1 MQIRAPIVAALS
13 ALVLAVPA
21 GGSVGTFYSFAGPDG
36 ETPAAALVQGFDGLL
51 YGVAAHG
58 GDFDVLPPD
67 GGGTIFRTD
76 AFGNLAT
83 LHVFRGPDGAVPTGI
98 VPGQDG
104 AFYGTT
110 MYGGQPGVSSL
121 TPGNGTIFRLDA
133 AGSLATVFV
142 FPGGERGFRPGP
154 LMQGRDGA
162 LYGTAVGGETLY
174 QRLPGVVYRFDP
186 ATRDYRILHTF
197 ALRDGIYPDGKSP
210 TGRLFQAGD
219 GLFYGT
225 TSQGGPWNGGVVYRV
240 SGAGGF
246 GVVHAFDPNEGSG
259 PKAGVFQASDG
270 FFYGTLEYGSYGGKI
285 FRLDAAGS
293 LTTLFSFGP
302 YSADGWRPVTNP
314 IEARDGFFYGTT
326 PRGGSSSG
334 SYGVVYRLSRSGS
347 LSVLHSFSGADGI
360 APSAALVQ
368 ANDGLLYGSTVV
380 GGAYGLGTLFKLDTA
395 QPAPLPTL
403 ISLWIDPP
411 GVVGGTAAA
420 GTDTLSWAAPPG
432 GATVSLSCSSSLAS
446 VPLGVTVAAGAKTAS
461 FPVSTKPT
469 KKSRAVTVTATYN
482 GSQVRGTLTITR

>member
-98 VPGQDG
+98 VPGRDG

-210 TGRLFQAGD
+210 TGKLFQA
-219 GLFYGT
+219 
-225 TSQGGPWNGGVVYRV
+225 
-240 SGAGGF
+240 
-246 GVVHAFDPNEGSG
+246 
-259 PKAGVFQASDG
+259 
-270 FFYGTLEYGSYGGKI
+270 
-285 FRLDAAGS
+285 
-293 LTTLFSFGP
+293 
-302 YSADGWRPVTNP
+302 
-314 IEARDGFFYGTT
+314 
-326 PRGGSSSG
+326 
-334 SYGVVYRLSRSGS
+334 
-347 LSVLHSFSGADGI
+347 
-360 APSAALVQ
+360 
-368 ANDGLLYGSTVV
+368 
-380 GGAYGLGTLFKLDTA
+380 
-395 QPAPLPTL
+395 
-403 ISLWIDPP
+403 
-411 GVVGGTAAA
+411 
-420 GTDTLSWAAPPG
+420 
-432 GATVSLSCSSSLAS
+432 
-446 VPLGVTVAAGAKTAS
+446 
-461 FPVSTKPT
+461 
-469 KKSRAVTVTATYN
+469 
-482 GSQVRGTLTITR
+482 